1 MKDTDRRSF
10 LLSGVGLGAGA
21 VARSKAAE
29 QHPGSNREPVPH
41 ATASERSS
49 SRQTEAEAAAGVTPV
64 DINYPAGDVRRYGA
78 DPTGKRDSST
88 AWTSAISANAC
99 VFDGHPGGGTYLF
112 GSEVVISRYPVSISG
127 AVKNIGNGAGGTR
140 LTLAAAAAP
149 RSAIF
154 HTKSFA
160 SGLRIEKLQFDWQ
173 SYSSGHI
180 GFHASGDLRAS
191 SILDCSFVNTA
202 GASHPTVVGIQLDG
216 GHTYTGAVSIR
227 DCYMAGL
234 GSGINLLGH
243 CTTVRIRDNE
253 LYGNAPGSMRG
264 INIANQSTGVS
275 IFGNTFE
282 GWSVGIY
289 SEGGYVVQ
297 VGNYF
302 EGNSAASFQWIRGKG
317 NDRIWNMSVADAIVS
332 GGAPIYPFNDIDACM
347 VLSGPGYAS
356 FDNMALVASRGIKDT
371 DRANEGNFTTPP
383 FDANHFKANAPMQW
397 IVLPRNVTTYEAA
410 VVGGTITVNFLIADS
425 RTAGTGS
432 TALKLAI
439 PGGYKSLARVRTP
452 CIVGNG
458 GAASIGMCEAVPD
471 DGYLYVYVDQSAAA
485 NWATSAKIGASGSIT
500 FRIVR

>member
-10 LLSGVGLGAGA
+10 LLSGIGLGTGA
-21 VARSKAAE
+21 VAKSQTPAQRLDNPGGPE
-29 QHPGSNREPVPH
+29 PHPG
-41 ATASERSS
+41 
-49 SRQTEAEAAAGVTPV
+49 QTEAEAAAGVMPANTR
-64 DINYPAGDVRRYGA
+64 YPAGDVRRYGA
-78 DPTGKRDSST
+78 DPTGKMDSST
-88 AWTSAISANAC
+88 AWASAISSNAY

-127 AVKNIGNGAGGTR
+127 TVKNIGNGKGGTR
-140 LTLAAAAAP
+140 ILLAAAG
-149 RSAIF
+149 SGKAIF

-160 SGLRIEKLQFDWQ
+160 TGIRIEKLQFDWQ
-173 SYSSGHI
+173 SYTSGQI
-180 GFHASGDLRAS
+180 GFHAGGDLRAS
-191 SILDCSFVNTA
+191 SILDCSFVNSA

-216 GHTYTGAVSIR
+216 EGTYTGAVAIR

-234 GSGINLLGH
+234 RYGINLLGH

-253 LYGNAPGSMRG
+253 LYGNVPGALRG
-264 INIANQSTGVS
+264 INIANLSSGVS

-302 EGNSAASFQWIRGKG
+302 EGNSEASFQWIRGKG
-317 NDRIWNMSVADAIVS
+317 NDRIWNMSMADAILA

-356 FDNMALVASRGIKDT
+356 LDNMSLAASRGFKDLG
-371 DRANEGNFTTPP
+371 RASEGYFTTPP
-383 FDANHFKANAPMQW
+383 FDSNHFTTNGSMQW
-397 IVLPRNVTTYEAA
+397 IVSPQNVTTYEAA
-410 VVGGTITVNFLIADS
+410 VVGGTITVNFLIAGS
-425 RTAGTGS
+425 RTAGTAG
-432 TALKLAI
+432 TALKIVI
-439 PGGYKSLARVRTP
+439 PRGCKSLARVRTP
-452 CIVGNG
+452 CFVENG
-458 GAASIGMCEAVPD
+458 GAAGIGMCEVVPN
-471 DGYLYVYVDQSAAA
+471 DGYVYIYVDQSAAT